1 MYTEPGN
8 SILRHKVLS
17 SWKHKVLGRVEAY
30 SKQQL
35 DTIQKHTAGPFDSK
49 QNDVIMMFCVYAL
62 HVTVYASSHGLKENY
77 FQFTYYIYIIHF
89 HHHSRYFESKNTV
102 KK

>member
-17 SWKHKVLGRVEAY
+17 SWKHKVLSRVEAY
-30 SKQQL
+30 SKQLL

-62 HVTVYASSHGLKENY
+62 HVTVCQLPWTEGKLFSVYLL
-77 FQFTYYIYIIHF
+77 YIH
-89 HHHSRYFESKNTV
+89 NTLSPP
-102 KK
+102 